1 MGRRRHEGPPVLSPR
16 QREALAALAEGCTR
30 PQIADRLGLSVE
42 TVRTHLKAAY
52 RKLGARN
59 GASAAAR
66 FVAGGPG

>member
-1 MGRRRHEGPPVLSPR
+1 MLSPR
-16 QREALAALAEGCTR
+16 QRDVLAALAEGCTR
-30 PQIADRLGLSVE
+30 PQIAARLGLSVE

-59 GASAAAR
+59 AASAAAR